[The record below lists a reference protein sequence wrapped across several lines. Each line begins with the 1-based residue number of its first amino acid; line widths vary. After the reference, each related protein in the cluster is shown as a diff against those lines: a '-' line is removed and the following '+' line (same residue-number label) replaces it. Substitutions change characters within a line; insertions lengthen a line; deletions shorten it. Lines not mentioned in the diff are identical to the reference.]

1 MSPTGYSLAIEP
13 RRIMIQAAE
22 LDQLTPLER
31 VRDYSKA
38 QGIENLRLYRRGH
51 ASILLDRRIY
61 RDYRTFLSDNS

>member
-1 MSPTGYSLAIEP
+1 
-13 RRIMIQAAE
+13 MIQAAE